1 MQKFKKILKALLIC
15 LAAVF
20 TLALLHDI
28 LILCAFKDENFE
40 KRGTDIAEIA
50 DIFPAKKA
58 IFPNGITD
66 FSYAHQKH
74 GWHSSIFWKC
84 RANKNSF
91 EKFVK
96 GQALTKVQN
105 PPIYD
110 CLIES
115 ELGAKIS
122 SPCEV
127 YESGDTHF
135 TYIYDASGQLFGI
148 YTSH

>member
-1 MQKFKKILKALLIC
+1 MQKFKKILKALFIC

-20 TLALLHDI
+20 VLALLRDAF
-28 LILCAFKDENFE
+28 ILCMFKDEYFE
-40 KRGTDIAEIA
+40 KRGTDIAEISN
-50 DIFPAKKA
+50 IFPEEIVPEDIA
-58 IFPNGITD
+58 D

-96 GQALTKVQN
+96 SQTLTKVQN

-122 SPCEV
+122 NPCEV